1 MSQIINQ
8 EVQFEASPAHVYQAL
23 MNAEQHSA
31 FTGSAAKISTEP
43 GGEWS
48 AYGGGVHGRNIELV
62 PDQRIV
68 QAWRAAS
75 WPAGTYSIV
84 RIELEAHDDKTKLR
98 LTHSA
103 LPSEGAE
110 HIDEGWRLRY
120 WRPLTAWLGTR
131 D

>member
-1 MSQIINQ
+1 
-8 EVQFEASPAHVYQAL
+8 
-23 MNAEQHSA
+23 
-31 FTGSAAKISTEP
+31 
-43 GGEWS
+43 
-48 AYGGGVHGRNIELV
+48 
-62 PDQRIV
+62 V
-68 QAWRAAS
+68 QAWRAAN